1 MLYGMAVVDPRTVW
15 HDPSWR
21 VSGDNPL
28 QAGLRLQQG
37 WWRQNRA
44 GVDGKGIAEAGLH
57 HPTGSATAQKGG
69 PNPLVVS
76 TLPESCADFGTNLM
90 WPEAVEA
97 LRQAKSRLGS
107 SGGILAEDRLRR
119 NLLSSQP
126 LCFNLFGYLGQL
138 SDLSALLPWVKIY
151 APKASG
157 IERILLEYAPSADE
171 LGGMPLGGSAFDAF
185 IEYRLPEAQLGF
197 IGVETKYH
205 EDLSK
210 GLRLPNPGTRPTKYE
225 GATQKAGSWVPGAAD
240 ALMGHRKNLQ
250 FWYNQLLAQR
260 TYALVGG
267 GKTYSQY
274 RQVVVAT
281 QVDSSA
287 KAVVDTIRGQLDQ
300 DHQDT
305 LWFCSLED
313 VIAKVEGQEHW
324 KARMAER
331 YTDFTPIQDHLD
343 PHSPLKTS

>member
-1 MLYGMAVVDPRTVW
+1 MLRVMAATDPRTVW

-21 VSGDNPL
+21 VSGDNLL

-44 GVDGKGIAEAGLH
+44 GADGKGIAEAGPH
-57 HPTGSATAQKGG
+57 HPTGSPAGQKGL

-76 TLPESCADFGTNLM
+76 SLPESCVDFGTNLM

-97 LRQAKSRLGS
+97 LRKARSQLGVA
-107 SGGILAEDRLRR
+107 GGILAEDRLRR

-126 LCFNLFGYLGQL
+126 LCFNLFGYLAQL
-138 SDLSALLPWVKIY
+138 PDLDALLPWVRIY
-151 APKASG
+151 APETSG
-157 IERILLEYAPSADE
+157 IERILLEYAPSAAE
-171 LGGMPLGGSAFDAF
+171 LGSEPLGRSAFDAF
-185 IEYRLPEAQLGF
+185 IEYRLPGGRLGF

-210 GLRLPNPGTRPTKYE
+210 GLALPRPDVRPTKYE
-225 GATQKAGSWVPGAAD
+225 LATRNGCWAPGAAD
-240 ALMGHRKNLQ
+240 ALMGDRKYLQ

-260 TYALVGG
+260 THGLVGG

-274 RQVVVAT
+274 SQVVVAT

-287 KAVVDTIRGQLDQ
+287 QSVVATIRRQLDQ

-313 VIAKVEGQEHW
+313 VIAAVDGQEHW
-324 KARMAER
+324 KARMTER
-331 YTDFTPIQDHLD
+331 YTDFAPIQHRIAS
-343 PHSPLKTS
+343 HSPLKAS

>member
-44 GVDGKGIAEAGLH
+44 GVDGKGIAEAGPYY
-57 HPTGSATAQKGG
+57 PTGSAMAQKGG
-69 PNPLVVS
+69 HNPLVVS
-76 TLPESCADFGTNLM
+76 TLPESCAGFGTNLM

-97 LRQAKSRLGS
+97 LKQAKSQLGVT
-107 SGGILAEDRLRR
+107 GGILAEDRLRR

-138 SDLSALLPWVKIY
+138 PDLSAVLPWVQIY
-151 APKASG
+151 APEATG
-157 IERILLEYAPSADE
+157 IVRVLLEYAPSAAE
-171 LGGMPLGGSAFDAF
+171 LGQQPLGRSAFDAF
-185 IEYRLPEAQLGF
+185 IEYRLPGGQLGF

-210 GLRLPNPGTRPTKYE
+210 GLRLPKPGAGRTKYE
-225 GATQKAGSWVPGAAD
+225 QATRNDCWVPGAAD

-260 TYALVGG
+260 TFALVGG
-267 GKTYSQY
+267 GKTYSQC

-281 QVDSSA
+281 QLDSSA
-287 KAVVDTIRGQLDQ
+287 KAVVATIRGQLDQ

>member
-1 MLYGMAVVDPRTVW
+1 MATMDPRTVW

-21 VSGDNPL
+21 VRGDNLL

-44 GVDGKGIAEAGLH
+44 GVDGKGIAEAGPH
-57 HPTGSATAQKGG
+57 HPTGSPMAQMGRR
-69 PNPLVVS
+69 NPLVVS
-76 TLPESCADFGTNLM
+76 TLPELCADFGTNLM

-97 LRQAKSRLGS
+97 LRQAKSRLGV

-138 SDLSALLPWVKIY
+138 PDRSALLPWVRVY
-151 APKASG
+151 APEASG
-157 IERILLEYAPSADE
+157 IERIQLEYAPSAAE
-171 LGGMPLGGSAFDAF
+171 LGGQPLGRSAFDAF
-185 IEYRLPEAQLGF
+185 IEYRLPGGRLGF

-210 GLRLPNPGTRPTKYE
+210 GLALPKPGATPTKYE
-225 GATQKAGSWVPGAAD
+225 QATLNGCWVPGAAD
-240 ALMGHRKNLQ
+240 ALMGDRKNLQ

-260 TYALVGG
+260 TYGLVGG
-267 GKTYSQY
+267 GKTYCQY
-274 RQVVVAT
+274 SQVVVAT

-287 KAVVDTIRGQLDQ
+287 RAVVATIRGQLDP

-313 VIAKVEGQEHW
+313 VIANVDGQEHW
-324 KARMAER
+324 KARMTER
-331 YTDFTPIQDHLD
+331 YTDFTPIQKHLG
-343 PHSPLKTS
+343 PHSPLKAS

>member
-1 MLYGMAVVDPRTVW
+1 MAPADPRTVW

-21 VSGDNPL
+21 VSGDNLL

-44 GVDGKGIAEAGLH
+44 GVDGNGISEAGPH
-57 HPTGSATAQKGG
+57 HPTGAAAAQKGG
-69 PNPLVVS
+69 HNPLVVS

-97 LRQAKSRLGS
+97 LRQAKSRLGA

-138 SDLSALLPWVKIY
+138 PDLSALLPWVQIH
-151 APKASG
+151 APEASG
-157 IERILLEYAPSADE
+157 IERILLEYAPSAAE
-171 LGGMPLGGSAFDAF
+171 LGGEPLGRSAFDAF
-185 IEYRLPEAQLGF
+185 IEYRLPGGQRGF
-197 IGVETKYH
+197 VGVETKYH

-210 GLRLPNPGTRPTKYE
+210 GLSLPKPGDRPTKYE
-225 GATQKAGSWVPGAAD
+225 LATLNGCWVPGAAD
-240 ALMGHRKNLQ
+240 ALMGDRKNLQ

-260 TYALVGG
+260 TYGLVGG

-274 RQVVVAT
+274 RQVVVAL

-287 KAVVDTIRGQLDQ
+287 QAVVAAIRGQLDQ

-313 VIAKVEGQEHW
+313 VIATVDGQKQW

-331 YTDFTPIQDHLD
+331 YTDVTPIQAHLGS
-343 PHSPLKTS
+343 HSPLRAS

>member
-1 MLYGMAVVDPRTVW
+1 MAVVDPRTVW

-21 VSGDNPL
+21 VGSDNLL

-44 GVDGKGIAEAGLH
+44 GVDGNGIAEAGPH
-57 HPTGSATAQKGG
+57 YPTGSVSARKGG
-69 PNPLVVS
+69 RNPLVVS
-76 TLPESCADFGTNLM
+76 TLPESCADFETNLM
-90 WPEAVEA
+90 WPQAVEA
-97 LRQAKSRLGS
+97 LMQAKSRLTA

-126 LCFNLFGYLGQL
+126 LCFNLFGYLSQL
-138 SDLSALLPWVKIY
+138 PNLSALLPWVRTY
-151 APKASG
+151 APAASG
-157 IERILLEYAPSADE
+157 IVRILLEYAPSAAE
-171 LGGMPLGGSAFDAF
+171 LGAEPLGRSAFDAF
-185 IEYRLPEAQLGF
+185 IEYRLPGDRRGF

-210 GLRLPNPGTRPTKYE
+210 GLRLPMPDARPTKYE
-225 GATQKAGSWVPGAAD
+225 LATLSGWAAGAAD
-240 ALMGHRKNLQ
+240 YLMSDRKNLQ

-267 GKTYSQY
+267 GKTYCEY
-274 RQVVVAT
+274 TQVVVAT
-281 QVDSSA
+281 QADSSA
-287 KAVVDTIRGQLDQ
+287 QAVVAAVRGQLDH

-305 LWFCSLED
+305 LRFCSLED
-313 VIAKVEGQEHW
+313 AIAQVDGQDPW

-331 YTDFTPIQDHLD
+331 YTDFAPIQGYLGSR
-343 PHSPLKTS
+343 SPLKAS

>member
-1 MLYGMAVVDPRTVW
+1 MAPSDPRTAW

-21 VSGDNPL
+21 VRGDNLL

-44 GVDGKGIAEAGLH
+44 GADGKGIAEAGPH
-57 HPTGSATAQKGG
+57 HPSGSPTARQGRH
-69 PNPLVVS
+69 NPLVVS

-90 WPEAVEA
+90 WPEAVTA
-97 LRQAKSRLGS
+97 LRKAKSRLGA

-138 SDLSALLPWVKIY
+138 ADMSALLPWVQLY
-151 APKASG
+151 AREASG
-157 IERILLEYAPSADE
+157 IERILLEYAPSAAE
-171 LGGMPLGGSAFDAF
+171 LGGTPLGASAFDAF
-185 IEYRLPEAQLGF
+185 IEYRLPGGQLGF

-210 GLRLPNPGTRPTKYE
+210 GLSLPQPGARPTKYE
-225 GATQKAGSWVPGAAD
+225 LATLNGCWVPGAGEVLIGD
-240 ALMGHRKNLQ
+240 RKYLQ

-260 TYALVGG
+260 TYGLVGG
-267 GKTYSQY
+267 GKTYSRY
-274 RQVVVAT
+274 SQVVVAT
-281 QVDSSA
+281 KVDSSA
-287 KAVVDTIRGQLDQ
+287 RAVVDTIRGQLDE

-305 LWFCSLED
+305 VWFCSLED
-313 VIAKVEGQEHW
+313 VIDKVDGQEHW
-324 KARMAER
+324 KARMTER
-331 YTDFTPIQDHLD
+331 YTDFTPIQKHLD
-343 PHSPLKTS
+343 SHSPLKAS